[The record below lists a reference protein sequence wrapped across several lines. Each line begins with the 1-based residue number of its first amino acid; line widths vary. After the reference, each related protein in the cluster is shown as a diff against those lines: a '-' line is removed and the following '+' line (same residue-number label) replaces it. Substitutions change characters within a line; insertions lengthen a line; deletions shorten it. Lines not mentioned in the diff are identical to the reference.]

1 MHSYQQRPLKTFIVR
16 DPKTRKISK
25 ADFRD
30 RVIHHAL
37 CNIIEPLFD
46 KTFIHDSYA
55 NRKDKGTLKAIQ
67 QFDKFKIKIYN
78 KRTRQGYVFKADI
91 KHYFPEINYQILLNI
106 ITHKIQDE
114 SVIWLIKQIIY
125 NPSANE
131 GGERGLPLGNLTSQ
145 FFANVYLNE
154 LDQFVK
160 HQLKAKYY
168 IRYVDDFVIL
178 HKNKYQL
185 REYKER
191 INEFLKEK
199 LSLELHTGKS
209 KIIPLKQ
216 GVNFLGL
223 RVFYF
228 HKLVRKTNL
237 RRMKRTLTTY
247 KQLYQEGKLVS

>member
-1 MHSYQQRPLKTFIVR
+1 MT
-16 DPKTRKISK
+16 
-25 ADFRD
+25 A
-30 RVIHHAL
+30 
-37 CNIIEPLFD
+37 
-46 KTFIHDSYA
+46 
-55 NRKDKGTLKAIQ
+55 
-67 QFDKFKIKIYN
+67 
-78 KRTRQGYVFKADI
+78 GY
-91 KHYFPEINYQILLNI
+91 
-106 ITHKIQDE
+106 
-114 SVIWLIKQIIY
+114 
-125 NPSANE
+125 
-131 GGERGLPLGNLTSQ
+131 
-145 FFANVYLNE
+145 
-154 LDQFVK
+154 
-160 HQLKAKYY
+160 
-168 IRYVDDFVIL
+168 
-178 HKNKYQL
+178 KNKYQL